1 MIRICKLV
9 SFILNSENHALW
21 FRLSVQNYAIVL
33 IIVNWFKSLLMIK
46 LSGLNCLFLAL
57 SNHDAWRYIIDHHF
71 FRLPMVALY
80 LSEFIHLLFYL
91 TMAQL
96 AGADEIESF
105 RLELAEIGRSIRS
118 SFRSHAYA
126 EGDNDEGFVGDEE
139 HDLHWAAVERL
150 PTFERITT
158 ALFDDYDGESAKGDV
173 KGRRVVDVTT
183 LGGQERRVFIEKLIK
198 HIENDNLQL
207 LQKIKQRID
216 K

>member
-1 MIRICKLV
+1 
-9 SFILNSENHALW
+9 
-21 FRLSVQNYAIVL
+21 
-33 IIVNWFKSLLMIK
+33 
-46 LSGLNCLFLAL
+46 
-57 SNHDAWRYIIDHHF
+57 
-71 FRLPMVALY
+71 
-80 LSEFIHLLFYL
+80 
-91 TMAQL
+91 MAQL

-118 SFRSHAYA
+118 SFRSHASSLRSTTTVNA
-126 EGDNDEGFVGDEE
+126 EGDNDDGFVGDEE